1 MANHTNRLQDYFS
14 EGEGDECILDIYPG
28 FCCRKHVYQA
38 RTPLYRG
45 YKRVRNILLAQ
56 LKKESPD

>member
-1 MANHTNRLQDYFS
+1 MANHTNRLRDYFP
-14 EGEGDECILDIYPG
+14 EGEGRECILDIYPG
-28 FCCRKHVYQA
+28 ICCRKCAYQA
-38 RTPLYRG
+38 RTPLYKG